1 MKDAV
6 WDCSYGCYIYF
17 QIRFNFV
24 DSTIAIHI
32 KRTLVV
38 LAQNGLPDSEVT
50 YILVLHVHMHV
61 YQIELVKKDVCI
73 MSLG

>member
-38 LAQNGLPDSEVT
+38 LAQNGLPDSERD
-50 YILVLHVHMHV
+50 LHT
-61 YQIELVKKDVCI
+61 CI
-73 MSLG
+73 TCTHACISD